1 MLNEFQNIDSSNEKI
16 DRIINSA
23 LKIFSENNFDKAST
37 NLVIQDAGIS
47 RGLLY
52 HYFKDKQQLFDFLL
66 EFTYDVISVHM
77 SNDIDWDSNDLFER
91 FSQIMRVKLETH
103 DKYPYIFDFFDRCG
117 RKKGLQDFSKLK
129 TEGMHSIKSDFYKT
143 SIDYTKFKD
152 GIDVEKV
159 VSVSRYVV
167 TGILTKEFSIGKIT
181 NKQVN
186 TDEIMSKIDDYLDFL
201 REQFYK

>member
-1 MLNEFQNIDSSNEKI
+1 MMSEFDSIDSNNEKV

-23 LKIFSENNFDKAST
+23 LKIFSENSFEKAST
-37 NLVIQDAGIS
+37 NLVIQDAVIS

-77 SNDIDWDSNDLFER
+77 TNDIDWDANDLFER

-103 DKYPYIFDFFDRCG
+103 EKYPYIFDFFDRCG
-117 RKKGLQDFSKLK
+117 RKKGPTDFSQLN

-152 GIDVEKV
+152 GIDVQKV

-181 NKQVN
+181 NEQVN
-186 TDEIMSKIDDYLDFL
+186 TNKIMSKIDDYLDFL
-201 REQFYK
+201 KSQFYK